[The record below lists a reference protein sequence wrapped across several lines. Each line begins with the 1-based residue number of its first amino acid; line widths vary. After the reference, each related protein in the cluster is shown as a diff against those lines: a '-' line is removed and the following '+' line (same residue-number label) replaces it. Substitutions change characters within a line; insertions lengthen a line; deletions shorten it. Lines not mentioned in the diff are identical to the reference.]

1 MGQRKVRSTLGLE
14 ECEARSLLS
23 GATLTTHTYNLVVA
37 NVHRTV
43 ANLIRTHD
51 INQATASLNQLAAM
65 IPSGSKDLAP
75 IWQRDLANYN
85 PTARGSSIAITR
97 QLLNDLKQ
105 DVVEGVKL
113 GEITVTGPDA
123 RLFNRLAH
131 RPGAPGTP
139 GAPRPQ
145 VSADSVNIANNTG
158 ISITVTANLVG
169 TTQNITKTIRGQGPV
184 LFNFQSNTGNYIKV
198 TIEPTTGSTPP
209 TYTTT
214 LNRPIGGYYGT
225 LYTVSIFS
233 GYFSVS
239 Q

>member
-1 MGQRKVRSTLGLE
+1 MGQRKVRSTPGLE
-14 ECEARSLLS
+14 QCEARSLLS
-23 GATLTTHTYNLVVA
+23 GASLTTHTYNLVVA
-37 NVHRTV
+37 NVHRIV

-51 INQATASLNQLAAM
+51 INQATASLNDLAAM
-65 IPSGSKDLAP
+65 IPSGSKDLAQT
-75 IWQRDLANYN
+75 WQKDLANYN
-85 PTARGSSIAITR
+85 PGARGSGIAITR

-105 DVVEGVKL
+105 DVVEGVKA

-131 RPGAPGTP
+131 RPGTP
-139 GAPRPQ
+139 GPPRPQ
-145 VSADSVNIANNTG
+145 VAADSVNIANNTG

-169 TTQNITKTIRGQGPV
+169 TTQNITKVIRGPGPV

-198 TIEPTTGSTPP
+198 TIQPTTGSTPP
-209 TYTTT
+209 AYTTT
-214 LNRPIGGYYGT
+214 LNRPIGGYYGA

-233 GYFSVS
+233 GFFSVS